1 MTYISDEEIEALP
14 EDPVAKFVGIERIVR
29 ARYEDAIER
38 LGDNQSPAPLS
49 RRYMSIVLPAAHE
62 YGIDALKEWEQPAA
76 GADWEIYDRFL
87 ADVDFCLTPLRLR
100 LGARVKQY
108 SVAFDAAA
116 KLKLRHLLEEFRG
129 IVDKLE
135 ISVAKKDR
143 LHARINALQA
153 EVERERTRYEAFAA
167 LMIEAADDVGEA
179 ARRLEPVVQLAERI
193 AGVFGGAKRTEDAQ
207 VQLPKPEEK
216 KRIEGP
222 ASKNGKKSSAF
233 DKSFDDEIP
242 F

>member
-14 EDPVAKFVGIERIVR
+14 EDPIAKFIGIERIVR
-29 ARYEDAIER
+29 ARYEEALAR
-38 LGDNQSPAPLS
+38 LDDNQSAVPLS

-62 YGIDALKEWEQPAA
+62 YGIEALQDWQQPAL
-76 GADWEIYDRFL
+76 GDGWEVYDRFL

-100 LGARVKQY
+100 HGARAKQY

-116 KLKLRHLLEEFRG
+116 KMKLRHLLDEFRG
-129 IVDKLE
+129 MVDKLE
-135 ISVAKKDR
+135 VSVTKKDR
-143 LHARINALQA
+143 LHARINALQI
-153 EVERERTRYEAFAA
+153 ELERERTRYEALAA
-167 LMIEAADDVGEA
+167 LVIEAADDAGEA
-179 ARRLEPVVQLAERI
+179 AKRLEPVVQLAERI

-207 VQLPKPEEK
+207 AQLPKPEEK

-222 ASKNGKKSSAF
+222 ARPNGKKPSAF
-233 DKSFDDEIP
+233 DKPFDDEIP